1 MGACQFRDGLSCLNP
16 EAGNL
21 NPCVSHPRNA
31 IPLSSSGLDSLAP
44 NMRHKDLHLHLQEI
58 LTNARLM
65 TLLQPVLDLVKGRV
79 MGYEA
84 LSRGPSNSPLHAPQA
99 LFRVAELHGLQAALD
114 WACVRMALKT
124 FARLN
129 LPGQLFVNLSPG
141 SLLDPTFGPDAF
153 LGALGTAGMASNRVV
168 IEITEN
174 ASALDYGDLRHAVSQ
189 LRAAGIEV
197 AIDDLGEGF
206 SSLRLWS
213 ELKPAF
219 VKIDKHFISGIHQD
233 PHKIQFVRSIRQLAE
248 GAHSCV
254 IAEGVENPS
263 ELAVLK
269 DLGIRYAQGYLIG
282 RPSPVPTRL
291 PSREVQV
298 CLQSGTIS
306 VFPMLQARDS
316 LHMTAGKLV
325 ASAPSVTPQ
334 TASHKVLELMMQH
347 SDLHA
352 VAVVD
357 KGIPVGIIHRPA
369 LLDRFISLYG
379 RELHGRKPCS
389 GLMDPEP
396 LIVDKATRMTELSE
410 LVVEKGKAAFTQG
423 FVITSGGL
431 YLGLG
436 SGFDLMREVTEMQ
449 IVAAR
454 YANPLTGLP
463 GNVPI
468 QEHMER
474 LLANEQTFVTAYFDL
489 DQFKPYNDVYGF
501 RRGDD
506 IIQLLARI
514 LRESC
519 NAELDF
525 AGHIGGDDFVVLFQS
540 LDWEV
545 RCHGMLARFDREC
558 LALFNP
564 EHVEAGGYHS
574 EDRRGAM
581 AFHALVTL
589 SIGAV
594 LVDPTHFHQYQEV
607 ARAASE
613 AKRMAKHIDGS
624 SLFIDQ
630 RRMPFGRQLA
640 EEARAIGP
648 NARTEDVS
656 PTSLSR
662 DLVGQATN

>member
-1 MGACQFRDGLSCLNP
+1 M
-16 EAGNL
+16 
-21 NPCVSHPRNA
+21 SHEE
-31 IPLSSSGLDSLAP
+31 
-44 NMRHKDLHLHLQEI
+44 MRVHLQDI
-58 LTNARLM
+58 LANARLI
-65 TLLQPVLDLVKGRV
+65 TLLQPVLDLVEGRV
-79 MGYEA
+79 MAYEA
-84 LSRGPSNSPLHAPQA
+84 LTRGPSNSPLHAPQA
-99 LFRVAELHGLQAALD
+99 LFRVAEQHGLMTALD

-124 FARLN
+124 FAQLN
-129 LPGQLFVNLSPG
+129 LQGRLFVNLSPG
-141 SLLDPTFGPDAF
+141 SLLDTSFAPDAV
-153 LGALGTAGMASNRVV
+153 LAALGDAGMASNQVV

-174 ASALDYGDLRHAVSQ
+174 ATALDYGDLRQAVSR

-219 VKIDKHFISGIHQD
+219 VKIDKHFIADIHQD

-254 IAEGVENPS
+254 IAEGVESPS

-282 RPSPVPTRL
+282 RPSPVPIRL
-291 PSREVQV
+291 PSREVQA
-298 CLQSGTIS
+298 CLQSGTVS
-306 VFPMLQARDS
+306 VFPMLRARDS
-316 LHMTAGKLV
+316 LHMSAGKLV
-325 ASAPSVTPQ
+325 ASAPSVTPL
-334 TASHKVLELMMQH
+334 TASQNVLELMMQH
-347 SDLHA
+347 PDLHA

-379 RELHGRKPCS
+379 RELHGRKPCRE
-389 GLMDPEP
+389 LMDADP

-410 LVVEKGKAAFTQG
+410 LVVKKGKAAFTQG
-423 FVITSGGL
+423 FIITSEGR

-463 GNVPI
+463 GNVPV
-468 QEHMER
+468 QEHLER
-474 LLANEQTFVTAYFDL
+474 LLVNEQTFVTAYFDL
-489 DQFKPYNDVYGF
+489 DHFKPYNDVYGF
-501 RRGDD
+501 RRGDV

-514 LRESC
+514 LHDSC

-545 RCHGMLARFDREC
+545 RCHGMLTRFDREC
-558 LALFNP
+558 LALFNS

-574 EDRRGAM
+574 EDRRGVM
-581 AFHALVTL
+581 AFHALVSL

-594 LVDPTHFHQYQEV
+594 LVDPAHFHQYQEV
-607 ARAASE
+607 ARAASQAKHM
-613 AKRMAKHIDGS
+613 AKRIDGS

-630 RRMPFGRQLA
+630 RRMPFGRQLVT
-640 EEARAIGP
+640 EESVIGRETPARDSHPLPSHAI
-648 NARTEDVS
+648 
-656 PTSLSR
+656 
-662 DLVGQATN
+662 

>member
-1 MGACQFRDGLSCLNP
+1 M
-16 EAGNL
+16 
-21 NPCVSHPRNA
+21 SHDELR
-31 IPLSSSGLDSLAP
+31 
-44 NMRHKDLHLHLQEI
+44 LHLENI
-58 LTNARLM
+58 LENARLM
-65 TLLQPVLDLVKGRV
+65 TLLQPVFDLVEGRM

-99 LFRVAELHGLQAALD
+99 LFRVAEHHSMLAKLD
-114 WACVRMALKT
+114 WACVHMALKT
-124 FARLN
+124 FAQLD
-129 LPGQLFVNLSPG
+129 LPGRLFVNLSPI
-141 SLLDPTFGPDAF
+141 SLLDASFAP
-153 LGALGTAGMASNRVV
+153 GAIMAALDRVGLDSHQVV

-174 ASALDYGDLRHAVSQ
+174 AAALDYGNLRQAVSL

-219 VKIDKHFISGIHQD
+219 VKIDKHFITDIHRD

-248 GAHSCV
+248 GAHSTV
-254 IAEGVENPS
+254 IAEGVENVS

-282 RPSPVPTRL
+282 RPSPVPIRL
-291 PSREVQV
+291 APREVLA
-298 CLQSGTIS
+298 CLQSGTVS
-306 VFPMLQARDS
+306 VFPTPRGRDG
-316 LHMTAGKLV
+316 LHVSAGKLV
-325 ASAPSVTPQ
+325 VPAPCVAPATPSQ
-334 TASHKVLELMMQH
+334 DVLELMMLNPDQ
-347 SDLHA
+347 HA
-352 VAVVD
+352 VAVVED
-357 KGIPVGIIHRPA
+357 GIPVGIIHRPA
-369 LLDRFISLYG
+369 VLDRFIGLYG
-379 RELHGRKPCS
+379 RELYGKKPCS
-389 GLMDPEP
+389 DFMDADP

-410 LVVEKGKAAFTQG
+410 LVVKKGKTAFTQG
-423 FVITSGGL
+423 FVITAEGR

-474 LLANEQTFVTAYFDL
+474 LLVNEQTFVTAYFDL
-489 DQFKPYNDVYGF
+489 DHFKPYNDVYGF

-514 LRESC
+514 LQESC
-519 NAELDF
+519 VPELDF
-525 AGHIGGDDFVVLFQS
+525 IGHIGGDDFVVLFQS

-564 EHVEAGGYHS
+564 EHVEAGGYYS
-574 EDRRGAM
+574 EDRRGTM
-581 AFHALVTL
+581 AFHTLVSL

-594 LVDPTHFHQYQEV
+594 LVDPAHFHQYQEV

-613 AKRMAKHIDGS
+613 AKHLAKRVDGS
-624 SLFIDQ
+624 SLFVDQ
-630 RRMPFGRQLA
+630 RRMPFGRRLA
-640 EEARAIGP
+640 EEPLPEADCA
-648 NARTEDVS
+648 
-656 PTSLSR
+656 
-662 DLVGQATN
+662 

>member
-1 MGACQFRDGLSCLNP
+1 M
-16 EAGNL
+16 
-21 NPCVSHPRNA
+21 SHDELR
-31 IPLSSSGLDSLAP
+31 
-44 NMRHKDLHLHLQEI
+44 LHLEHI
-58 LTNARLM
+58 LKNARLV
-65 TLLQPVLDLVKGRV
+65 TLLQPVLDLVEGRV

-99 LFRVAELHGLQAALD
+99 LFRVAEHHGMLASLD
-114 WACVRMALKT
+114 WACVHMALKT
-124 FARLN
+124 FAQLN
-129 LPGQLFVNLSPG
+129 LSGRLFVNLSPT
-141 SLLDPTFGPDAF
+141 SLLDASFAPDAM
-153 LGALGTAGMASNRVV
+153 LAALDQVGLTSTQIV

-174 ASALDYGDLRHAVSQ
+174 TAALDYSDLRQAVSGM
-189 LRAAGIEV
+189 RAAGIEV

-213 ELKPAF
+213 ELRPAF
-219 VKIDKHFISGIHQD
+219 VKIDKHFTTDIHLD
-233 PHKIQFVRSIRQLAE
+233 PHKIQFVRSIQQLAE

-263 ELAVLK
+263 ELAALK
-269 DLGIRYAQGYLIG
+269 DLGIRFAQGYLIG
-282 RPSPVPTRL
+282 RPSPVPVRL
-291 PSREVQV
+291 PPREVQA
-298 CLQSGTIS
+298 CLQSGRVS
-306 VFPMLQARDS
+306 VFPVLHAREG
-316 LHMTAGKLV
+316 LHLSAGRLAMSAPFVSPMTASQD
-325 ASAPSVTPQ
+325 A
-334 TASHKVLELMMQH
+334 LELMMQH
-347 SDLHA
+347 PDLHA

-357 KGIPVGIIHRPA
+357 KGIPVGILHRA
-369 LLDRFISLYG
+369 VLLDRFINLYA
-379 RELHGRKPCS
+379 RELHGRKPCRD
-389 GLMDPEP
+389 LMDADS
-396 LIVDKATRMTELSE
+396 LTVDKATCMNELSE
-410 LVVEKGKAAFTQG
+410 LVVKKGKTAFTQG
-423 FVITSGGL
+423 FIITTEGR

-449 IVAAR
+449 LVAAR
-454 YANPLTGLP
+454 YANPLSGLP

-474 LLANEQTFVTAYFDL
+474 LLANERTFVTAYFDL

-519 NAELDF
+519 NPELDF
-525 AGHIGGDDFVVLFQS
+525 IGHIGGDDFVVLFQS

-545 RCHGMLARFDREC
+545 RCYGMLARFDREC

-581 AFHALVTL
+581 AFHTLVTL

-594 LVDPTHFHQYQEV
+594 LVDPTNFHQYQEV

-613 AKRMAKHIDGS
+613 AKHMAKRIDGS

-630 RRMPFGRQLA
+630 RRMPFGRKLAAEEEEQLA
-640 EEARAIGP
+640 A
-648 NARTEDVS
+648 S
-656 PTSLSR
+656 
-662 DLVGQATN
+662 

>member
-1 MGACQFRDGLSCLNP
+1 MLRAYRSRFR
-16 EAGNL
+16 
-21 NPCVSHPRNA
+21 
-31 IPLSSSGLDSLAP
+31 IPLSSPMSHDELRLELE
-44 NMRHKDLHLHLQEI
+44 HI
-58 LTNARLM
+58 LKNARLM
-65 TLLQPVLDLVKGRV
+65 TLLQPVLDLVEGRM

-99 LFRVAELHGLQAALD
+99 LFRVADHHGMLAALD
-114 WACVRMALKT
+114 WACVHMALKT
-124 FARLN
+124 FAQLD
-129 LPGQLFVNLSPG
+129 LSGKLFVNLSPS
-141 SLLDPTFGPDAF
+141 SLLDASFAPDAI
-153 LGALGTAGMASNRVV
+153 LAALDQVGLTSSQVV
-168 IEITEN
+168 VEITEN
-174 ASALDYGDLRHAVSQ
+174 AAALDYGALRHAVSL

-219 VKIDKHFISGIHQD
+219 VKIDKHFIADIHQD

-248 GAHSCV
+248 GAHSYV
-254 IAEGVENPS
+254 IAEGVESQS

-282 RPSPVPTRL
+282 RPSPVPIRL
-291 PSREVQV
+291 PSREVAA
-298 CLQSGTIS
+298 CLQSGKVS
-306 VFPMLQARDS
+306 VFPVPRGRDG
-316 LHMTAGKLV
+316 LHVLAGKLAV
-325 ASAPSVTPQ
+325 SAPFVTPT
-334 TASHKVLELMMQH
+334 TASQDVLKLMMQH
-347 SDLHA
+347 PELHA

-357 KGIPVGIIHRPA
+357 QDIPVGIIHRPA
-369 LLDRFISLYG
+369 LLDRFITLYG
-379 RELHGRKPCS
+379 RELHGRKPCRE
-389 GLMDPEP
+389 LMDTDP
-396 LIVDKATRMTELSE
+396 LIVDKATRMAELSE
-410 LVVEKGKAAFTQG
+410 LVVKKGKTAFTQG
-423 FVITSGGL
+423 FVITTEGR

-449 IVAAR
+449 IVSAR
-454 YANPLTGLP
+454 YANPLSGLP

-501 RRGDD
+501 RRGDN

-519 NAELDF
+519 IPELDF
-525 AGHIGGDDFVVLFQS
+525 IGHIGGDDFVVLFQS

-564 EHVEAGGYHS
+564 EHVEAGGYYS

-581 AFHALVTL
+581 AFHTLVTL

-594 LVDPTHFHQYQEV
+594 LVDPTNFHQYQEV

-613 AKRMAKHIDGS
+613 AKRMAKRIDGS
-624 SLFIDQ
+624 SLFVDQ
-630 RRMPFGRQLA
+630 RRMPFGRKLAAEEEQLA
-640 EEARAIGP
+640 A
-648 NARTEDVS
+648 S
-656 PTSLSR
+656 
-662 DLVGQATN
+662 

>member
-1 MGACQFRDGLSCLNP
+1 
-16 EAGNL
+16 
-21 NPCVSHPRNA
+21 
-31 IPLSSSGLDSLAP
+31 
-44 NMRHKDLHLHLQEI
+44 MRLHLEHI
-58 LTNARLM
+58 LANARLM
-65 TLLQPVLDLVKGRV
+65 TLLQPILDLIEGRV

-99 LFRVAELHGLQAALD
+99 LFRAAEQNGMLTALD
-114 WACVRMALKT
+114 WACVRTAFQT
-124 FARLN
+124 FAQLS
-129 LPGQLFVNLSPG
+129 LPGRLFVNLSPA
-141 SLLDPTFGPDAF
+141 SLLDASFAPDAV
-153 LGALGTAGMASNRVV
+153 LTALADAGMASNQVV

-174 ASALDYGDLRHAVSQ
+174 TSALDYGELRQAVSR
-189 LRAAGIEV
+189 LRATGIEV

-219 VKIDKHFISGIHQD
+219 VKIDKHFIADIHQD

-248 GAHSCV
+248 GAYSCV
-254 IAEGVENPS
+254 IAEGVESPS

-282 RPSPVPTRL
+282 RPSPVPIRL
-291 PSREVQV
+291 PPREVQA
-298 CLQSGTIS
+298 CLQSGTVS
-306 VFPMLQARDS
+306 VFPTLQARDS
-316 LHMTAGKLV
+316 LHVSAGKLV

-334 TASHKVLELMMQH
+334 TASQKVLELMMQH
-347 SDLHA
+347 PDLHA

-369 LLDRFISLYG
+369 LLDRFITLYG

-389 GLMDPEP
+389 DLMDAAP

-410 LVVEKGKAAFTQG
+410 LVVKKGKAAFTQG
-423 FVITSGGL
+423 FVITTEGR

-474 LLANEQTFVTAYFDL
+474 LLINEQTFVTAYFDL
-489 DQFKPYNDVYGF
+489 DHFKPYNDVYGF

-514 LRESC
+514 LRDSC

-545 RCHGMLARFDREC
+545 RCHGMLTRFDREC
-558 LALFNP
+558 LTLFNP
-564 EHVEAGGYHS
+564 EHVVAGGYHS

-581 AFHALVTL
+581 AFHALVSL

-594 LVDPTHFHQYQEV
+594 FVDPTHFHQYQEV

-624 SLFIDQ
+624 SLFIEQ
-630 RRMPFGRQLA
+630 RRMPFGLQLV
-640 EEARAIGP
+640 EEARTIG
-648 NARTEDVS
+648 RDVTTKVAS
-656 PTSLSR
+656 PPLSR
-662 DLVGQATN
+662 DSIPQIVN

>member
-1 MGACQFRDGLSCLNP
+1 
-16 EAGNL
+16 
-21 NPCVSHPRNA
+21 
-31 IPLSSSGLDSLAP
+31 
-44 NMRHKDLHLHLQEI
+44 MRLHLQDI
-58 LTNARLM
+58 LENARLM
-65 TLLQPVLDLVKGRV
+65 TLLQPVLDLVEGRV

-84 LSRGPSNSPLHAPQA
+84 LSRGPSNSPLHAPQT
-99 LFRVAELHGLQAALD
+99 LFRVAEQHGLQTALD

-124 FARLN
+124 FAQLN
-129 LPGQLFVNLSPG
+129 LSGRLFVNLSPG
-141 SLLDPTFGPDAF
+141 SLLDASFAPDA
-153 LGALGTAGMASNRVV
+153 LLAALTDVGMTSNQVV

-174 ASALDYGDLRHAVSQ
+174 ASALDYGELRQAVSK
-189 LRAAGIEV
+189 LHAAGIEV

-213 ELKPAF
+213 EIKPAF
-219 VKIDKHFISGIHQD
+219 VKIDKHFIADIHQD

-254 IAEGVENPS
+254 IAEGVESPS

-282 RPSPVPTRL
+282 RPSPVPIRL
-291 PSREVQV
+291 PSREVQA
-298 CLQSGTIS
+298 CLQSGTLS

-316 LHMTAGKLV
+316 RHVSAGKLV
-325 ASAPSVTPQ
+325 ASAPAVSPLTTSQ
-334 TASHKVLELMMQH
+334 KVLDLMMQH
-347 SDLHA
+347 PELHA

-357 KGIPVGIIHRPA
+357 KGIPLGIIHRPA
-369 LLDRFISLYG
+369 LLDRFISLYA
-379 RELHGRKPCS
+379 RELHGRNPCRD
-389 GLMDPEP
+389 LMDADP

-410 LVVEKGKAAFTQG
+410 LVVNKGKAAFTQG
-423 FVITSGGL
+423 FIITSEGR

-436 SGFDLMREVTEMQ
+436 SGFDLMREVTDMQ

-454 YANPLTGLP
+454 YANPLSGLP

-474 LLANEQTFVTAYFDL
+474 LLVNEQTFVTAYFDL
-489 DQFKPYNDVYGF
+489 DHFKPYNDVYGF

-514 LRESC
+514 LRDSC
-519 NAELDF
+519 NPELDF

-564 EHVEAGGYHS
+564 EHVAAGGYHS

-581 AFHALVTL
+581 AFHALVSL

-594 LVDPTHFHQYQEV
+594 LVDPSHFHQYQEV

-613 AKRMAKHIDGS
+613 AKHMAKRIDGS

-630 RRMPFGRQLA
+630 RRMPFGRRLM
-640 EEARAIGP
+640 EDARAIELDVT
-648 NARTEDVS
+648 TESAS
-656 PTSLSR
+656 PPLSH
-662 DLVGQATN
+662 AI

>member
-1 MGACQFRDGLSCLNP
+1 M
-16 EAGNL
+16 
-21 NPCVSHPRNA
+21 SHEE
-31 IPLSSSGLDSLAP
+31 
-44 NMRHKDLHLHLQEI
+44 MRLHLEQI
-58 LTNARLM
+58 LENARLM
-65 TLLQPVLDLVKGRV
+65 TLLQPVLDLVEGRV
-79 MGYEA
+79 TGYEA
-84 LSRGPSNSPLHAPQA
+84 LTRGPSNSPLHAPQA
-99 LFRVAELHGLQAALD
+99 MFRVAEYHGLLSTLD
-114 WACVRMALKT
+114 GACMRMALAS
-124 FARLN
+124 FAKLN
-129 LPGQLFVNLSPG
+129 LPGRLFVNLSPR
-141 SLLDPTFGPDAF
+141 SLLDAGFTSNAI
-153 LGALGTAGMASNRVV
+153 LAALAKVGLSSSQLV

-174 ASALDYGDLRHAVSQ
+174 ATALDYGELRQAVSL
-189 LRAAGIEV
+189 LREAGIEV

-219 VKIDKHFISGIHQD
+219 VKIDKHFIAGIHQD

-254 IAEGVENPS
+254 IAEGVESAS
-263 ELAVLK
+263 ELSVLK

-282 RPSPVPTRL
+282 RPSPVPIRL
-291 PSREVQV
+291 PPREVEA
-298 CLQSGTIS
+298 CLGSGMVS
-306 VFPMLQARDS
+306 VFPLPHGREGLRVSAD
-316 LHMTAGKLV
+316 KLV
-325 ASAPSVTPQ
+325 VPAPSVSPT
-334 TASHKVLELMMQH
+334 TASQDVLDLMMQH
-347 SDLHA
+347 HDLHA

-379 RELHGRKPCS
+379 RELHGKKPCRD
-389 GLMDPEP
+389 LMDADP
-396 LIVDKATRMTELSE
+396 LIVDKATHMTELSE
-410 LVVEKGKAAFTQG
+410 LVVKKGKAAFTQG
-423 FVITSGGL
+423 FIITAEGR

-454 YANPLTGLP
+454 YANPLSGLP

-474 LLANEQTFVTAYFDL
+474 LLANEQTFITAYFDL
-489 DQFKPYNDVYGF
+489 DHFKPYNDVYGF

-519 NAELDF
+519 NPELDF
-525 AGHIGGDDFVVLFQS
+525 IGHIGGDDFVVLFQS
-540 LDWEV
+540 IDWEE
-545 RCHGMLARFDREC
+545 RCRSILARFEREC
-558 LALFNP
+558 LAQFSP
-564 EHVEAGGYHS
+564 EHVEAGGYRS

-581 AFHALVTL
+581 AFHSLVSL

-594 LVDPTHFHQYQEV
+594 LVDPSHFHQYREV

-613 AKRMAKHIDGS
+613 AKRMAKRIEGS

-630 RRMPFGRQLA
+630 RRMPFGRTLVT
-640 EEARAIGP
+640 EEPVPAVDCA
-648 NARTEDVS
+648 
-656 PTSLSR
+656 
-662 DLVGQATN
+662 